1 MSQGTDDSNAGEN
14 LEPIDRIARPFQIFA
29 KNKVSGAILLMVA
42 TVAAL
47 IWANSPWAS
56 SYHGILHGH
65 VTIEA
70 FGFGVDKPLHVW
82 INDGLMAVFFFVVGL
97 EIKREV
103 LAGELATFR
112 KALLPIAGALGGI
125 IVPALIYYA
134 INASGSGARGWGI
147 PMATDI
153 AFALGILLLLG
164 PRVPVGLKVF
174 LTALAIVDDIGAIA
188 VIAIFYTD
196 QIVVGSLLGGGALVL
211 FSAVLNM
218 LGVRNSLVYF
228 IVGTMVWLAF
238 FKSGVHATLA
248 SVCMAMTIPAR
259 TRIDGVSLLA
269 RLKKLT
275 VRFADSGLKKGR
287 GLLTT
292 EQEHTLQDME
302 RAVEQ
307 STAPLQKLEHTLL
320 PIVSFV
326 ALPIFAL
333 ANAGLALDGDLAR
346 AVQSPVTLGVI
357 AGLVIGKQVGI
368 FSFAWLAV
376 RLGLANLPEG
386 VSWRQI
392 HAVAVLGG
400 VGFTMAL
407 FVGSLAFTE
416 PALAEQA
423 KLGILLASTVA
434 AILGA
439 LLLVTAQKKK

>member
-1 MSQGTDDSNAGEN
+1 MSQSSYNSNEGED

-29 KNKVSGAILLMVA
+29 KNKVSGAILLMAA

-56 SYHGILHGH
+56 SYHDILHGH
-65 VTIEA
+65 VTMEA
-70 FGFGVDKPLHVW
+70 FGFGIDKPLHVW

-125 IVPALIYYA
+125 VVPALIYYA
-134 INASGSGARGWGI
+134 INANGAGASGWGI

-164 PRVPVGLKVF
+164 PRVPIGLKVF

-218 LGVRNSLVYF
+218 LGVRNSIVYF

-259 TRIDGVSLLA
+259 TRIDGESLLA

-275 VRFADSGLKKGR
+275 ERFADSGLKKGR

-307 STAPLQKLEHTLL
+307 STAPLQKLEHALL

-333 ANAGLALDGDLAR
+333 ANAGLALDGDLAL

-376 RLGLANLPEG
+376 RLGFANLPEG

-407 FVGSLAFTE
+407 FVGSLAFKD
-416 PALAEQA
+416 PALVEQA

-439 LLLVTAQKKK
+439 VLLVTAQKKE

>member
-1 MSQGTDDSNAGEN
+1 
-14 LEPIDRIARPFQIFA
+14 
-29 KNKVSGAILLMVA
+29 
-42 TVAAL
+42 
-47 IWANSPWAS
+47 
-56 SYHGILHGH
+56 
-65 VTIEA
+65 
-70 FGFGVDKPLHVW
+70 
-82 INDGLMAVFFFVVGL
+82 
-97 EIKREV
+97 
-103 LAGELATFR
+103 
-112 KALLPIAGALGGI
+112 
-125 IVPALIYYA
+125 
-134 INASGSGARGWGI
+134 
-147 PMATDI
+147 
-153 AFALGILLLLG
+153 
-164 PRVPVGLKVF
+164 VF

-218 LGVRNSLVYF
+218 LGVRNSIVYF

-259 TRIDGVSLLA
+259 TRIDGESLLA

-275 VRFADSGLKKGR
+275 ERFADSGLKKGR

-307 STAPLQKLEHTLL
+307 STAPLQKLEHALL

-333 ANAGLALDGDLAR
+333 ANAGLALDGDLAL

-376 RLGLANLPEG
+376 RLGFANLPEG

-407 FVGSLAFTE
+407 FVGSLAFKD
-416 PALAEQA
+416 PALVEQA

-439 LLLVTAQKKK
+439 VLLVTAQKKE